1 MSDEG
6 PYGALLEGRLR
17 VLTWNLWWRFGPWEA
32 RQPAILE
39 TLRELDADIVTVQEA
54 WSTADRQDQVATLAA
69 ALRLDAAAAWT
80 DKTPTEQVGNGI
92 LSRWRILRTVRAEVP
107 VAEGHERRALL
118 AVVDS
123 PAGPLTVVTT
133 HLSAR
138 HDESAVRQ
146 RQVAAVARPPSQK
159 RAAEHTG
166 PLPPILTGDLNATA
180 EADEIRMLLG
190 HTAAVVPN
198 VVFTDAWQEAG
209 EGPGHTW
216 SRANP
221 YVADSAWPERRLDYI
236 LCCQP
241 PQGGDDLPPVR
252 PHFRAARCRLVGVE
266 PVGGGQP
273 SDHYGV
279 AADLVVHAK

>member
-1 MSDEG
+1 MG
-6 PYGALLEGRLR
+6 PPGGAARPPIR
-17 VLTWNLWWRFGPWEA
+17 IVTWNLWWRFGPWEA

-39 TLRELDADIVTVQEA
+39 TLRGLDADIVTVQEA
-54 WSTADRQDQVATLAA
+54 WSTADGQDQVATLAG
-69 ALRLDAAAAWT
+69 ALGLDAAAAWA

-92 LSRWRILRTVRAEVP
+92 LSRWRILRTVRGEVP

-146 RQVAAVARPPSQK
+146 RQVAAVARLI
-159 RAAEHTG
+159 AAEHTG

-180 EADEIRMLLG
+180 EADEVRMLLG

-198 VVFTDAWQEAG
+198 MVFTDAWQEAG

-221 YVADSAWPERRLDYI
+221 YVADRPWSERRIDYVLCGQPPLGPDTPER
-236 LCCQP
+236 P
-241 PQGGDDLPPVR
+241 PY
-252 PHFRAARCRLVGVE
+252 FRVARCQLVGVE
-266 PVGGGQP
+266 PVDGVQP

-279 AADLVVHAK
+279 AADLTVHAE